1 MVRSAE
7 DSAAD
12 GVEHLQV
19 AAREML
25 AAARSFLD
33 AVEVVVGDRDKMSS
47 VVSVVTDLFETAGA
61 SLASIGAD
69 RPRHANGTASG
80 PAAGTATSQ
89 PGAGSRVRRVVV
101 E

>member
-33 AVEVVVGDRDKMSS
+33 AVEVVVADREKMSS

-61 SLASIGAD
+61 SLASMAGD
-69 RPRHANGTASG
+69 RTGH
-80 PAAGTATSQ
+80 AAGPGAPTPQ
-89 PGAGSRVRRVVV
+89 PGAGARVRRVVV